1 VTQLIIDVHAHF
13 VPKCLYER
21 FDAHAASFPGVKLL
35 RDDKGVRMQFPG
47 TEPTRPVSP
56 KLSDL
61 ADRRAW
67 MDKSGIDH
75 QLLGG
80 WLDIF
85 GYELPAQEG
94 LAWSRFLND
103 CMWNELREE
112 PRFTPLAT
120 VPLQDGALAAQVLDE
135 AMAKGFGGVMIGTLP
150 KGTGGNLDDPS
161 LDPFWSTAS
170 RLQAAVYLHPMFIC
184 GEPRLNDYDLVNA
197 IGRVAD
203 TSIAVSRLLFSGH
216 LLKFSGLKFILSHGG
231 AALPFALGRLARN
244 HQISQGKYADPRKGF
259 AAMYFDS
266 CVFDADALEF
276 LASKA
281 GTDRVM
287 LGSDAP
293 FPIGDPEPAKVV
305 HAAQFSDGDR
315 TKILG
320 ATAQRVFRLRPDC
333 WCRAADPNKAAAG
346 GS

>member
-1 VTQLIIDVHAHF
+1 VTELIIDVHAHF
-13 VPKCLYER
+13 IPTCLYER
-21 FDAHAASFPGVKLL
+21 FDAQAAGFPGVKLL

-47 TEPTRPVSP
+47 GEPTRPISP

-67 MDKSGIDH
+67 MDKNGIDH
-75 QLLGG
+75 QLVGG
-80 WLDIF
+80 WLDSF
-85 GYELPAQEG
+85 GYELLPREG
-94 LAWSRFLND
+94 LAWSRFINA
-103 CMWNELREE
+103 CMWDALRDE

-120 VPLQDGALAAQVLDE
+120 VPLQDGALAAEVLGE
-135 AMAKGFGGVMIGTLP
+135 AMAKGFGGAMIGTLP

-170 RLQAAVYLHPMFIC
+170 SVGAAVYLHPMFVC

-197 IGRVAD
+197 IGRLAD

-259 AAMYFDS
+259 EAMYFDS
-266 CVFDADALEF
+266 CVFDADALEY
-276 LASKA
+276 LAHKA

-287 LGSDAP
+287 LGSDMP
-293 FPIGDPEPAKVV
+293 FPIGDPEPTKVIEK
-305 HAAQFSDGDR
+305 ARFSDGDR
-315 TKILG
+315 AKILG
-320 ATAQRVFRLRPDC
+320 GTAKRVFRLRPDC
-333 WCRAADPNKAAAG
+333 WCRP
-346 GS
+346 

>member
-1 VTQLIIDVHAHF
+1 
-13 VPKCLYER
+13 
-21 FDAHAASFPGVKLL
+21 
-35 RDDKGVRMQFPG
+35 MQFPG

-67 MDKSGIDH
+67 MDKNGIDH

-85 GYELPAQEG
+85 GYELPPQEG
-94 LAWSRFLND
+94 LAWSRLLND
-103 CMWNELREE
+103 CMWDELRDE

-135 AMAKGFGGVMIGTLP
+135 AMARGFGGVMIGTLP
-150 KGTGGNLDDPS
+150 KGIGGNLDDPS
-161 LDPFWSTAS
+161 LDAFWAAAS
-170 RLQAAVYLHPMFIC
+170 KLGAAVYLHPMFVC

-244 HQISQGKYADPRKGF
+244 HQIAQGKYADPRKGF
-259 AAMYFDS
+259 EAMYFDS
-266 CVFDADALEF
+266 CVFDADALEY
-276 LASKA
+276 LAKKA
-281 GTDRVM
+281 ASQRIM
-287 LGSDAP
+287 LGSDQP
-293 FPIGDPEPAKVV
+293 FPIGDPEPMKVV
-305 HAAQFSDGDR
+305 E
-315 TKILG
+315 G
-320 ATAQRVFRLRPDC
+320 AYLNEALKRGIVGETARGVFRVRPDC
-333 WCRAADPNKAAAG
+333 WHPA
-346 GS
+346 SS